1 MRVRQEI
8 IQTAHKYNLKNIMR
22 KYFFPV
28 SQIIEMEHLEKFCIG
43 VESDSNQDTGFSLSM
58 IL

>member
-1 MRVRQEI
+1 
-8 IQTAHKYNLKNIMR
+8 MR

-28 SQIIEMEHLEKFCIG
+28 SQIIEMEHLEKLCIG